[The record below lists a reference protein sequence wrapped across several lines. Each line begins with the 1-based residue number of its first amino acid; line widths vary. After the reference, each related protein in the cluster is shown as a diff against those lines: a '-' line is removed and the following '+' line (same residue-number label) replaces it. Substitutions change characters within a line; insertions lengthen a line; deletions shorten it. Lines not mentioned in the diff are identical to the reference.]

1 MCQIR
6 KLKGTSN
13 SFLEDGVSYYL
24 FEAIFDSVNVN
35 TTTIVLRDTVKY
47 LVSPEEGTKTEL

>member
-35 TTTIVLRDTVKY
+35 TTTIVLRDSVKY
-47 LVSPEEGTKTEL
+47 LVTPGEGTKTEV

>member
-35 TTTIVLRDTVKY
+35 TTSIVLRDSVKY
-47 LVSPEEGTKTEL
+47 LVNPVEDTKIEV